1 MKKLSLILF
10 SIIILINF
18 SFINSSEKNV
28 VKGKARIIDGD
39 TIEINKEKIRFG
51 GINSPERKEI
61 GYRLAKDKLVE
72 KKSSDTTPKK
82 SDLSSKSSELKGKNI
97 KDLTDKGF
105 KFPTL
110 IHKNSFTS
118 KNTKIG
124 EGSQIF
130 NQSVV
135 NSGTSIGA
143 ITVINTS
150 TIVEHDCKIE
160 GKNNVFTGSF

>member
-61 GYRLAKDKLVE
+61 GYRLAKDKLIE
-72 KKSSDTTPKK
+72 KIANSIVICVREKNKDKYRRTVAECFVNGES
-82 SDLSSKSSELKGKNI
+82 LSSFMVKKGYACDYVYYSKGKYAKEQKYAKANKLGIWKMKYNI
-97 KDLTDKGF
+97 SWENK
-105 KFPTL
+105 
-110 IHKNSFTS
+110 
-118 KNTKIG
+118 
-124 EGSQIF
+124 
-130 NQSVV
+130 
-135 NSGTSIGA
+135 
-143 ITVINTS
+143 
-150 TIVEHDCKIE
+150 C
-160 GKNNVFTGSF
+160 